1 MARLSD
7 SRVHRVLAC
16 VPSSVAWRVTSDWLE
31 LTCPLPPEVG
41 DLDDAQALRLN
52 AWLHGASRLVRP
64 LDAGLPYVQADV
76 ALDAGEDLDDAV
88 ASACLDLAY
97 AGHVAHAGPDPVTT
111 EWVLRDGDAPGSE
124 PARFSSSRDIVTR
137 GGTYR
142 ARVEESGPH
151 TRVIVELGDLSG
163 YSNTA
168 LRAASAL
175 LVAVGA
181 AVPGVRPALSE
192 RGGDLV
198 AVCAA
203 PVRTISERHLAR
215 ALMAVSAACDACG
228 RELLALRHDS
238 LAAAY
243 LRCAFPAHES
253 PHTYLEEQSCM
264 QP

>member
-1 MARLSD
+1 MR
-7 SRVHRVLAC
+7 
-16 VPSSVAWRVTSDWLE
+16 
-31 LTCPLPPEVG
+31 
-41 DLDDAQALRLN
+41 
-52 AWLHGASRLVRP
+52 
-64 LDAGLPYVQADV
+64 ADV
-76 ALDAGEDLDDAV
+76 ALDAGEGLDDAV

-97 AGHVAHAGPDPVTT
+97 AGHVAHAGTDPVTT
-111 EWVLRDGDAPGSE
+111 EWVPRASDINGSE
-124 PARFSSSRDIVTR
+124 TARFSSSRDIVTR

-142 ARVEESGPH
+142 ARVEESGAR

-163 YSNTA
+163 YSAAA
-168 LRAASAL
+168 LRAASEL
-175 LVAVGA
+175 LVAAGA
-181 AVPGVRPALSE
+181 AVPGVSPALSE

-215 ALMAVSAACDACG
+215 ALLAVASACDTCG

-253 PHTYLEEQSCM
+253 PQPYLEEQSCM